1 VNGSKALLPNSHAV
15 EAALSQIAN
24 NHDTPFSDEVLR
36 CFATLV
42 REITDF
48 EAKEPANADML
59 ARAIYL
65 SFWSGWRARSAADDE
80 TILKNLITG

>member
-1 VNGSKALLPNSHAV
+1 MSVSKVLLPNSRAV

-48 EAKEPANADML
+48 DPREPANADML
-59 ARAIYL
+59 ARAIFL
-65 SFWSGWRARSAADDE
+65 SFWSGWRARGAADDE
-80 TILKNLITG
+80 AALKKLIQE